1 MHETLEILLY
11 ALIAAASPTTL
22 MAVLVVLLSSRGRAN
37 GIAFGA
43 GFLFGTVATFLTVF
57 FVGSTISNQDKGS
70 VRSYVEL
77 VVGLLLIAVALR
89 ARRPQEPIES
99 GGRAGIEAVFEKLE
113 QVRPKASFSFGV
125 ALGVGAKRLVITA
138 VAATSLALAGL
149 NRAEDTGLV
158 ILYVVVGGLAVW
170 PLVAVYLIAG
180 KRAEDWI
187 AAAQA
192 WASAHEQ
199 TLTFYPALI
208 VGLIL
213 VVDGLAQLLT

>member
-1 MHETLEILLY
+1 VHETLEIMLY
-11 ALIAAASPTTL
+11 ALISAASPTTI
-22 MAVLVVLLSSRGRAN
+22 MAVLVVLLSSRGRAT

-43 GFLFGTVATFLTVF
+43 GFLFGTVAAFLTVF

-89 ARRPQEPIES
+89 ARRPPEPIES

-149 NRAEDTGLV
+149 NRAEDTGLG

-187 AAAQA
+187 VKAKD
-192 WASAHEQ
+192 W
-199 TLTFYPALI
+199 LTTNTRKVVFYSSTVLGLAIIGDALI
-208 VGLIL
+208 E
-213 VVDGLAQLLT
+213 LL

>member
-11 ALIAAASPTTL
+11 ALIAAASPTTI

-43 GFLFGTVATFLTVF
+43 GFLFGTVGAFLTVF

-149 NRAEDTGLV
+149 NRAEETGLG

-187 AAAQA
+187 VKAKD
-192 WASAHEQ
+192 W
-199 TLTFYPALI
+199 LTTNTRKVVFYSSTVLGLAIIGDALI
-208 VGLIL
+208 E
-213 VVDGLAQLLT
+213 LL

>member
-1 MHETLEILLY
+1 MHETLQILLY
-11 ALIAAASPTTL
+11 ALIAAASPTTV
-22 MAVLVVLLSSRGRAN
+22 MAVLVVLLSSHGRAN

-43 GFLFGTVATFLTVF
+43 GFLFGSVAAFVTVF
-57 FVGSTISNQDKGS
+57 FVGSTISNQDKSS

-89 ARRPQEPIES
+89 ARRPQKPMES

-138 VAATSLALAGL
+138 IAATSLALAGL
-149 NRAEDTGLV
+149 NHAEDTGLA
-158 ILYVVVGGLAVW
+158 ILYVIVGGLAVW

-187 AAAQA
+187 VKAKD
-192 WASAHEQ
+192 W
-199 TLTFYPALI
+199 LTANTRKVVFYSSTVLGLALI
-208 VGLIL
+208 GDAL
-213 VVDGLAQLLT
+213 VELL